1 MGQPAQQFPRPGV
14 SSFVQPDLA
23 ALPLA
28 GPDGSPLGE
37 LPLLG
42 CTDTPP
48 ALREEYDQY
57 TLAQF
62 WPLSLWQSLGGRLGL
77 ADAGGTTLRILGGEG
92 ITLAG
97 CEALEAQIRPLL
109 EQAGYAFT
117 IENRIGE
124 QLANDRMIAGAQ
136 GDPGRVLPAAGGHRA
151 GQRLSQHAG
160 LCGPAPAGV
169 CPLPCRG
176 HDAWGAA
183 QPVLD
188 RGRGAGRAAAG
199 CHPAADRP
207 GGGLYAARQLSGR
220 RGVPGPRAG
229 AAGGAVCRADRRRG
243 GPCLRPW
250 APAGC

>member
-1 MGQPAQQFPRPGV
+1 MTPAFLPTAGRRAWSRRWKGRCCSTGCGTACTAISATGRIFPLCSR
-14 SSFVQPDLA
+14 DLA

-57 TLAQF
+57 TLVQF

-124 QLANDRMIAGAQ
+124 QLANDPDDRRRT

-176 HDAWGAA
+176 HDARGAA
-183 QPVLD
+183 QPCSGS
-188 RGRGAGRAAAG
+188 RPR
-199 CHPAADRP
+199 CWP
-207 GGGLYAARQLSGR
+207 GGRWPS
-220 RGVPGPRAG
+220 P
-229 AAGGAVCRADRRRG
+229 CR
-243 GPCLRPW
+243 
-250 APAGC
+250 